1 MGTSSRG
8 QQGGQSSALHTHT
21 GGDKWLNTSWMT
33 KGKSS
38 FWTKSW
44 TKYPDWKSFLGE
56 RSRIF
61 ASSSG
66 FSAGT
71 VRSQGGKPRTG
82 SPPIAPRE
90 RKPVMSTSGVQPR
103 PVTTKPAGTPSAQ
116 PLCRAQDNTQHAS
129 LASLHTVTKHVHT
142 GRLHFSFFLDQLAT
156 PYQKTR
162 NSWKAI
168 AARKVNYKIS

>member
-82 SPPIAPRE
+82 SPPHRTQGKKACDVHLRGAATA
-90 RKPVMSTSGVQPR
+90 RHHQTSRDAQRAAALQSPGQH
-103 PVTTKPAGTPSAQ
+103 PACLPGFPSHGHET
-116 PLCRAQDNTQHAS
+116 RAHRQIT
-129 LASLHTVTKHVHT
+129 
-142 GRLHFSFFLDQLAT
+142 FFFLFRSTGNTL
-156 PYQKTR
+156 PENQKLVK
-162 NSWKAI
+162 SDSSKE
-168 AARKVNYKIS
+168 S